1 MNKEGK
7 IRFQYEF
14 IHYILLEF
22 FTNYELDISILSKI
36 SDEIKMNSNRLIV
49 GSKRKRVAKRF
60 WFNIIYEFDIDSFSF
75 FANIV
80 QGTDV
85 NTIPI
90 IKTKPTYLSII
101 GLFRGMKVEG
111 SLVFLG
117 SETDRIFEVNLE
129 NKSVKT
135 LENARHLVSGWE
147 V

>member
-1 MNKEGK
+1 MSKEQK

-14 IHYILLEF
+14 IHYILLEL
-22 FTNYELDISILSKI
+22 FTNYELDISILTKI
-36 SDEIKMNSNRLIV
+36 SDEIKMNNNRLIV
-49 GSKRKRVAKRF
+49 GSKRKRVAKLF

-80 QGTDV
+80 ERTDV
-85 NTIPI
+85 NTILI
-90 IKTKPTYLSII
+90 IKTKPTYFSII

-117 SETDRIFEVNLE
+117 SQTDRIFEVNLE